1 MNRNWPRWLTFN
13 EYNEVEVM
21 LNGSPGVPSVLS
33 LNACP
38 WNSATILWGSQT
50 ALGKATYMYSGHC
63 PSCSLSQ
70 QTPTTWQLI
79 SEHGF
84 GWVQATA
91 FEQEQMKLKEAER
104 SNPYQVW
111 AMLHISLQLSL
122 LQAASPLMSVTEQKI
137 TEHVCIHRTG
147 K

>member
-1 MNRNWPRWLTFN
+1 MNISWPQWLTFN

-21 LNGSPGVPSVLS
+21 LNDSPGVLSFLS

-38 WNSATILWGSQT
+38 WNLATILWGSQT
-50 ALGKATYMYSGHC
+50 ALGKATCMCSGHC

-70 QTPTTWQLI
+70 QTPTTWQLV

-91 FEQEQMKLKEAER
+91 FEQEQMKLKEAEM
-104 SNPYQVW
+104 SNPSRVR
-111 AMLHISLQLSL
+111 AILHISQQLSL
-122 LQAASPLMSVTEQKI
+122 LQAANSLTFVTEQKI
-137 TEHVCIHRTG
+137 TEHVCIHLTG

>member
-1 MNRNWPRWLTFN
+1 MNIKWPQWLTFN

-21 LNGSPGVPSVLS
+21 LNDSPGVPSFLS

-50 ALGKATYMYSGHC
+50 AFGKATYMYSGHC

-70 QTPTTWQLI
+70 QTPTTWQLV

-84 GWVQATA
+84 GWFQATA
-91 FEQEQMKLKEAER
+91 FEQEQMKLKEER
-104 SNPYQVW
+104 WAIPLKPKPYC
-111 AMLHISLQLSL
+111 IFSRQLSL
-122 LQAASPLMSVTEQKI
+122 FQAANSLMFVTEQKI
-137 TEHVCIHRTG
+137 TEHVCIHLTG